1 MLHNDTNRS
10 PLPQKGQ
17 LRVYRTEHVCSGP
30 TDSHSVVR
38 RWHKPHSHTQLTL
51 GEGLSRLPS
60 FTMADEM
67 TNAEV
72 ESSDKNILKN

>member
-1 MLHNDTNRS
+1 MIQTEVLFFKKDNCVFTGLS
-10 PLPQKGQ
+10 TSALIPLTLTLWRGDGIN
-17 LRVYRTEHVCSGP
+17 HI
-30 TDSHSVVR
+30 
-38 RWHKPHSHTQLTL
+38 HTQLTL

-60 FTMADEM
+60 FTMAEEM